1 MRSDVKV
8 PDTMSSVTVHSRLC
22 DYVHTIQV
30 VKDGR
35 VLVAS
40 VTSDCPHVQGLD
52 GLKIPVRDLGQIR
65 DNAILDRAQA
75 SGCSATCLV
84 PCAIMNAC
92 WLEAGMM
99 AESLCRSVGGASFE
113 FDL

>member
-1 MRSDVKV
+1 MH
-8 PDTMSSVTVHSRLC
+8 SSVC
-22 DYVHTIQV
+22 DYVHSIRV

-35 VLVAS
+35 ELVAS
-40 VTSDCPHVQGLD
+40 VQSDCPHVQGLD
-52 GLKIPVRDLGQIR
+52 GLRIPLRDLGLIR
-65 DNAILDRAQA
+65 DNAILERAQA

-84 PCAIMNAC
+84 PCAMMNAC

-99 AESLCRSVGGASFE
+99 AESLCRSVGGVSFE

>member
-1 MRSDVKV
+1 
-8 PDTMSSVTVHSRLC
+8 MSSVTVHSSVC
-22 DYVHTIQV
+22 DYVHSIRV

-35 VLVAS
+35 ELVAS
-40 VTSDCPHVQGLD
+40 VQSDCPHVQGLD
-52 GLKIPVRDLGQIR
+52 GLRIPLRDLGLIR
-65 DNAILDRAQA
+65 DNAILERAQA

-84 PCAIMNAC
+84 PCAMMNAC

-99 AESLCRSVGGASFE
+99 AESLCRSVGGVSFE